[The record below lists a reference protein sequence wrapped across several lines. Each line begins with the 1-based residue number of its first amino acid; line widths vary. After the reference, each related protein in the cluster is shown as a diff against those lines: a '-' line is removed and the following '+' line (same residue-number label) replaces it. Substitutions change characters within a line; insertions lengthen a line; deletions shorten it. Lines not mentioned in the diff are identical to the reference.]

1 MNVKIS
7 LTVPFEEVP
16 LHIEKVLKESA
27 EKAASIDNMLRYGIC
42 CVHVSDAMHDIDGV
56 RKKLASLDFLMQDC
70 YNILASY
77 QERLSGAGQQIVQDE
92 SEKGEPDGDR

>member
-16 LHIEKVLKESA
+16 RHIENVLRESA
-27 EKAASIDNMLRYGIC
+27 EKADSIDNMLRYGIC
-42 CVHVSDAMHDIDGV
+42 CADVREAMHDIDSV

-77 QERLSGAGQQIVQDE
+77 QDRLNGSLPPEVVTTE
-92 SEKGEPDGDR
+92 VENNEVS